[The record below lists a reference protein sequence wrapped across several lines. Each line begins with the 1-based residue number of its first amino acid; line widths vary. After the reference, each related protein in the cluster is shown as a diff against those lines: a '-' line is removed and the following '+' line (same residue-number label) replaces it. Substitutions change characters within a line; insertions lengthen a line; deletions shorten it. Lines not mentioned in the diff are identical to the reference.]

1 MTDVRIV
8 NVVTLQPLVTMDILL
23 KPMGTL
29 DETQELATSLLIA
42 LGTDRLAE
50 PDDDL
55 PDLLGPDGVVDR
67 RGWWGDLDAELLH
80 NGWPI
85 GSRLWELM
93 RAKITPIEA
102 RIGSTLG
109 RAEMYTREALQ
120 PFIDQAVCTAVDVYA
135 ERTDQETIQVSFTMY
150 RGPLPAIALQFQNL
164 WDEIRTIAWEDPY
177 ITQEYS

>member
-1 MTDVRIV
+1 MSDIRIIDI
-8 NVVTLQPLVTMDILL
+8 VTLQPLVTMDILL
-23 KPMGTL
+23 TPLGTL

-42 LGTDRLAE
+42 IGTDRLAE
-50 PDDDL
+50 PEDDL
-55 PDLLGPDGVVDR
+55 PDLVGLDGVTDR
-67 RGWWGDLDAELLH
+67 RGWWGDVDADLLH
-80 NGWPI
+80 HGWPI

-120 PFIDQAVCTAVDVYA
+120 PFIDQGVCTRVDVVA
-135 ERTDQETIQVSFTMY
+135 ARTGLETIQVTFTMY

-164 WDEIRTIAWEDPY
+164 WDEIRQIAWQDPY
-177 ITQEYS
+177 TPTP

>member
-1 MTDVRIV
+1 MADIRII
-8 NVVTLQPLVTMDILL
+8 NVVTLAPLVSMDILL

-42 LGTDRLAE
+42 IGTDRIAE
-50 PDDDL
+50 PEDDL
-55 PDLLGPDGVVDR
+55 PDLIGPDGVVDR
-67 RGWWGDLDAELLH
+67 RGWWGDLDAELLY

-85 GSRLWELM
+85 GSRLWEVM
-93 RAKITPIEA
+93 RAKIAPIEA

-120 PFIDQAVCTAVDVYA
+120 PFIDQGVCTRVDVDA
-135 ERTDQETIQVSFTMY
+135 ERTDMETIRVTFTMY

-164 WDEIRTIAWEDPY
+164 WDEIRTVA
-177 ITQEYS
+177 

>member
-1 MTDVRIV
+1 MADIRII
-8 NVVTLQPLVTMDILL
+8 NIVTLQPLVTMDILL

-42 LGTDRLAE
+42 LGTDGLADI
-50 PDDDL
+50 DDDL
-55 PDLLGPDGVVDR
+55 PDLLGPDGVSDR
-67 RGWWGDLDAELLH
+67 RGWWGDLDAELLYD
-80 NGWPI
+80 GWPI

-109 RAEMYTREALQ
+109 RAEIYTREALQ
-120 PFIDQAVCTAVDVYA
+120 PFIDHGVCTRIDVRA
-135 ERTDQETIQVSFTMY
+135 ERTDRDTIQVGFTMY

-164 WDEIRTIAWEDPY
+164 WDEIRQVSWQDPY
-177 ITQEYS
+177 QSK

>member
-1 MTDVRIV
+1 MTDIRII
-8 NVVTLQPLVTMDILL
+8 NIVTLQPLVSMDILL
-23 KPMGTL
+23 QPIGTL
-29 DETQELATSLLIA
+29 DETQELATSVLIA
-42 LGTDRLAE
+42 IGTDRLAE

-55 PDLLGPDGVVDR
+55 PDLIGRDGVVDR
-67 RGWWGDLDAELLH
+67 RGWWGDLDADSLH

-120 PFIDQAVCTAVDVYA
+120 PFIDQGVCTRVDVSA
-135 ERTDQETIQVSFTMY
+135 ARTGLETIQVNFTMY

-164 WDEIRTIAWEDPY
+164 WDEISQIAWQDPY
-177 ITQEYS
+177 SEPPQ